1 MVLQKSRKKI
11 STGTQN
17 LCQSH
22 TIQYIKLK
30 KNGNFKMGNLTLTEI
45 LSAWRDLFWI
55 FVVPYKISHLFN
67 NKNTIW
73 LKIYPC
79 FQSQITTCN
88 LPTWPGKPCSRVGK
102 FLKIWG
108 ILYFSRGIS
117 RKSLKNKKKTSRFEL
132 LIARP
137 SYTTKLFAYSY
148 FRIICLGNTCNLLSF
163 ISLGVKCH
171 CICT

>member
-1 MVLQKSRKKI
+1 MVFLLSKRCEILYGTSKIQKKI

-79 FQSQITTCN
+79 FRSQITTCN
-88 LPTWPGKPCSRVGK
+88 LPTWPGKPCIIIVVIILLQQFSMANMRQKPRDPLIKQWIVWK
-102 FLKIWG
+102 F
-108 ILYFSRGIS
+108 
-117 RKSLKNKKKTSRFEL
+117 
-132 LIARP
+132 
-137 SYTTKLFAYSY
+137 
-148 FRIICLGNTCNLLSF
+148 
-163 ISLGVKCH
+163 
-171 CICT
+171 